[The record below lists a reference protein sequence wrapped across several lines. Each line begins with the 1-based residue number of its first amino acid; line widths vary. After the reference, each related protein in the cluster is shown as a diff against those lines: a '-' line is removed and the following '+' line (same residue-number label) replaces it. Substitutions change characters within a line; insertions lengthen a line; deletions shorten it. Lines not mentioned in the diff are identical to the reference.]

1 MIMIYHDIPIYPD
14 HPDHD
19 PDDDDDDDD
28 DDQIKSNQIK
38 SRKVCRHSWTKAPLH
53 RRPAHAKSSCMPL
66 NISQLHLKSLFLT
79 RFSEVIF

>member
-28 DDQIKSNQIK
+28 QIKSN
-38 SRKVCRHSWTKAPLH
+38 RERYVDPLGPRHRCIEGQLTPSHLACL
-53 RRPAHAKSSCMPL
+53 SIFL
-66 NISQLHLKSLFLT
+66 NYI
-79 RFSEVIF
+79 